1 MKRRFL
7 PAALPPPRMRCVRE
21 LARTE
26 GQVHTGAADTGGV
39 AAVRGRDSAVGKVF
53 WAEAANSFATN
64 ESVSADGSCHAR
76 PGGVSHCEH
85 ITGTHG
91 RNNDCSGRAIHSR
104 SKKRF
109 ARAHG
114 RHRGR
119 SLPRGNFKPRRGG
132 EKLAAQE
139 ISG

>member
-1 MKRRFL
+1 MRRRFL

-26 GQVHTGAADTGGV
+26 GQVHAGAADTGGV

-64 ESVSADGSCHAR
+64 KPASADGSRNAG
-76 PGGVSHCEH
+76 PGGVRCEH
-85 ITGTHG
+85 TAGTHSH
-91 RNNDCSGRAIHSR
+91 NNDCSGRAIHSR

-109 ARAHG
+109 AG
-114 RHRGR
+114 SRGADR
-119 SLPRGNFKPRRGG
+119 
-132 EKLAAQE
+132 E
-139 ISG
+139 